1 MKKVF
6 AGLFVLLIALTGLVA
21 IVDLGLYRAEKHENL
36 PDGPAPLTED
46 QREAGLDRSHQ
57 PQGAD
62 APPSPA
68 GPGELAL
75 LPPAAK
81 PGGEGRPE
89 PAAAIDVAETPET
102 QPAAA
107 IPVAPAE
114 PQADAGTG
122 SQPVKSAEPKQT
134 ELFGLLTDTGE
145 TEENQILDPQA
156 AQTAL
161 VTSKHR
167 AQPAKIAAARQ
178 KIKVRPRRPAIRST
192 PPSPAPRL
200 PGADGPTSP
209 RGSPAGG

>member
-6 AGLFVLLIALTGLVA
+6 AGLFVLLIALTALVA
-21 IVDLGLYRAEKHENL
+21 IVNLELYRAEKHEKP

-46 QREAGLDRSHQ
+46 QQKVSLDQSHR

-81 PGGEGRPE
+81 PGGEGMPE
-89 PAAAIDVAETPET
+89 ATAAIDVAETPET
-102 QPAAA
+102 QPAAT
-107 IPVAPAE
+107 IPAPPAAPQGDAE
-114 PQADAGTG
+114 TG
-122 SQPVKSAEPKQT
+122 SQPVQSAEPKCT

-156 AQTAL
+156 AQTAM
-161 VTSKHR
+161 VTSRHM

-200 PGADGPTSP
+200 PDADGPTSP
-209 RGSPAGG
+209 RGSTAGG